1 MARARDRSGV
11 FILEYGSG
19 VLVDPEAVDYRRFRE
34 LLSAERLGSY
44 VAAVGGD
51 LEEAFALY
59 EWNIEA
65 SAAAL
70 SLTAMVEVVVCN
82 ALDAQMRQ
90 WARSR
95 GGSDWLSSAPLD
107 HRGQSDIHKAR
118 QRAARAGRHVT
129 HGHVVAELNLGF
141 WRYLVSRRYYTS
153 LWVPS
158 RRYAF
163 PGLSSPVDARRR
175 RVESDLE
182 QLLFLRNRAAHH
194 EPIHRRDLGA
204 DVDRAIALLA
214 DVDATAARWA
224 GQRETLSAVIART
237 P

>member
-129 HGHVVAELNLGF
+129 HG
-141 WRYLVSRRYYTS
+141 
-153 LWVPS
+153 
-158 RRYAF
+158 
-163 PGLSSPVDARRR
+163 
-175 RVESDLE
+175 
-182 QLLFLRNRAAHH
+182 Q
-194 EPIHRRDLGA
+194 
-204 DVDRAIALLA
+204 
-214 DVDATAARWA
+214 
-224 GQRETLSAVIART
+224 
-237 P
+237 